1 MSTYVYA
8 QNAELSMI
16 LQDKMP
22 VLTLN
27 DPLFSLMPI
36 RSKDVARV
44 VWDQRGNYVGLTSA
58 RGYDGGYGRVNREA
72 VSRFGVD
79 PAPYG
84 DQKIMSE
91 DWLTNSRQ
99 AGSFGNAIDLTE
111 GQAGDQDHLIT
122 RMVQRLKQ
130 VGWTL
135 FTTGT
140 YSVLGP
146 MGQLIMTDTFNLT
159 PFNVV
164 TPWSTVA
171 TSTPLLDLRNA
182 KLRHRGHSVSFG
194 KNARLF
200 LNSQDVNSLLSNTNG
215 NDLGAKRVL
224 TVNAGAQPM
233 TLADVNRY
241 LLEADLPQVVEYDD
255 SYLDDSGTV
264 QMFIPQGYGVLVGAR
279 DYGDPVAEFI
289 FTRHADLIR
298 AGANLAT
305 GDFSNVYF
313 DFEMRKNPARGIST
327 LAFNGAPAFYFP
339 SAIVPFRC

>member
-16 LQDKMP
+16 LQDKLP
-22 VLTLN
+22 VLTMT
-27 DPLFSLMPI
+27 DPLFGLMPI

-44 VWDQRGNYVGLTSA
+44 VWEQRGSYVGLTSA
-58 RGYDGGYGRVNREA
+58 RGYDGGYGRVNRES

-84 DQKIMSE
+84 DQKFMSE

-99 AGSFGNAIDLTE
+99 AGTFGTSIDLTE

-122 RMVQRLKQ
+122 RMIQRIKQ
-130 VGWTL
+130 VGWTML
-135 FTTGT
+135 TTGT

-146 MGQLIMTDTFNLT
+146 LGQLIMTDTFNLN
-159 PFNVV
+159 PFTVP
-164 TPWSTVA
+164 TPWSNVA
-171 TSTPLLDLRNA
+171 TATPLLDLRTA

-194 KNARLF
+194 RNASLY
-200 LNSQDVNSLLSNTNG
+200 LNSQDVNSLLSNTNP
-215 NDLGAKRVL
+215 NDLGAKRVI
-224 TVNAGAQPM
+224 TVGAGAQPM

-241 LLEADLPQVVEYDD
+241 LIEADLPQIVEYDD
-255 SYLDDSGTV
+255 SYLDESGAV

-279 DYGDPVAEFI
+279 EYGDPVAEFI
-289 FTRHADLIR
+289 FTRQADLIR
-298 AGANLAT
+298 SGSKLGD
-305 GDFSNVYF
+305 GDFSNIYF
-313 DFEMRKNPARGIST
+313 DFELKKNPARGIST

>member
-1 MSTYVYA
+1 
-8 QNAELSMI
+8 MI
-16 LQDKMP
+16 LQDKLP
-22 VLTLN
+22 VLTMK
-27 DPLFSLMPI
+27 DPLFDLMPI
-36 RSKDVARV
+36 KSKDVARI
-44 VWDQRGNYVGLTSA
+44 VWDQRGNYVGLTAA
-58 RGYDGGYGRVNREA
+58 RGYDGGYGRVNRES

-99 AGSFGNAIDLTE
+99 AGSFGTAIDLTE

-122 RMVQRLKQ
+122 RMIQRIKL

-135 FTTGT
+135 FATGT

-146 MGQLIMTDTFNLT
+146 LGQLIQTDTFGIT
-159 PFNVV
+159 PFEV
-164 TPWSTVA
+164 STTWA
-171 TSTPLLDLRNA
+171 TVDTATPLLDLRTA

-194 KNARLF
+194 RNAKLF
-200 LNSQDVNSLLSNTNG
+200 LNSQDVNSLLSNTNP
-215 NDLGAKRVL
+215 NDLGAKRVI
-224 TVNAGAQPM
+224 TVNAGSQPM
-233 TLADVNRY
+233 TLEDVNRY

-255 SYLDDSGTV
+255 TYIDDNNNVTNFL
-264 QMFIPQGYGVLVGAR
+264 QQGYGVLVGAR

-298 AGANLAT
+298 AGGRLGA
-305 GDFSNVYF
+305 GDYSNIYF
-313 DFEMRKNPARGIST
+313 DFEMKKNPARGIST

-339 SAIVPFRC
+339 SAIIPFRC

>member
-1 MSTYVYA
+1 MSTYAYA

-16 LQDKMP
+16 LQDKLP
-22 VLTLN
+22 VLTMK
-27 DPLFSLMPI
+27 DPLFELMPI
-36 RSKDVARV
+36 KSKDVARL

-58 RGYDGGYGRVNREA
+58 RGYDGGYGRVNRES

-84 DQKIMSE
+84 DQKFMTE

-99 AGSFGNAIDLTE
+99 AGTFGTAIDLTE
-111 GQAGDQDHLIT
+111 GQAGDQDHLIA
-122 RMVQRLKQ
+122 RMIQRIKS

-146 MGQLIMTDTFNLT
+146 LGQLIMTDTFNLT
-159 PFNVV
+159 PFNVA
-164 TPWSTVA
+164 TTWATVA
-171 TSTPLLDLRNA
+171 TATPLLDLRNA

-194 KNARLF
+194 RNAKLF
-200 LNSQDVNSLLSNTNG
+200 LNSQDVNSLLSNENP
-215 NDLGAKRVL
+215 NDLGAKRVI

-233 TLADVNRY
+233 TVADVNRY
-241 LLEADLPQVVEYDD
+241 LMEADLPQIVEYDD
-255 SYLDDSGTV
+255 SYLDESGNV

-298 AGANLAT
+298 SGTRLGG
-305 GDFSNVYF
+305 GDYSNIYF
-313 DFEMRKNPARGIST
+313 DFELKKNPARGIST

-339 SAIVPFRC
+339 SAIIPFRC